1 MSDAALLIAE
11 LEGAVKSISP
21 DRRLQML
28 RQVTD
33 LFLSDA
39 DRLNE
44 NQISV
49 FDDVL
54 VRLTSRMEAQALAQL
69 SASLSGSSFAPRQV
83 VRQLAHRPEASIAV
97 PVLTRSSRLSD
108 DELIEIAK
116 TRSQPHLLAI
126 SGRPMLNEAVT
137 DVLLERGDQGISRKL
152 AANTGAR
159 FSQSGYSTLAEKAS
173 GDETLAEA
181 LGLRPDFPIKTLRE
195 LLSKATVAAR
205 DRLLKAA
212 PPELR
217 VKIQEAIRNIA
228 EQVGI
233 KPPEP
238 IDYTQARN
246 MAVALNRAGKLGD
259 QTINRFAVQ
268 EEYSNVIA
276 ALSLL
281 SAVKIEAIEPLIGN
295 PRPDGL
301 IVACKAARLNW
312 STTSMIVRNRPNCAP
327 ISQIELEQ
335 GREIFEALSLSA
347 AQRTIRFWSARNA
360 AQIADAPDTAVAI
373 SDG

>member
-1 MSDAALLIAE
+1 MSDAASLIAE
-11 LEGAVKSISP
+11 LEGAVKSRSP
-21 DRRLQML
+21 DRCVQML

-44 NQISV
+44 NQINV

-54 VRLTSRMEAQALAQL
+54 IRLTSRMQAHALAQL
-69 SASLSGSSFAPRQV
+69 SNSLSESSFAPRQV
-83 VRQLAHRPEASIAV
+83 VRQLAHRDELSIAV

-116 TRSQPHLLAI
+116 TRSQQHLLAI
-126 SGRPMLNEAVT
+126 SGRPLLNGTVT
-137 DVLLERGDQGISRKL
+137 DVLLERGDQGVSREL

-173 GDETLAEA
+173 CDEALAET
-181 LGLRPDFPIKTLRE
+181 LGLRPDIPIDTLRE
-195 LLSKATVAAR
+195 LLSKATAAAR
-205 DRLLKAA
+205 ARLLKAA

-217 VKIQEAIRNIA
+217 VKIEEVIRNIA
-228 EQVGI
+228 DQVGI

-238 IDYTQARN
+238 VDYTEARN

-268 EEYSNVIA
+268 EEYCNVIA

-281 SAVKIEAIEPLIGN
+281 SAVNIETVEPLIGN
-295 PRPDGL
+295 PRPDSL

-312 STTSMIVRNRPNCAP
+312 STTSMIIRNRPGCDP
-327 ISQIELEQ
+327 ISKPELD
-335 GREIFEALSLSA
+335 RSSEIFEALSLSA
-347 AQRTIRFWSARNA
+347 AQRTIRLWSTRNA
-360 AQIADAPDTAVAI
+360 AQGADAADTAITTSI
-373 SDG
+373 S

>member
-11 LEGAVKSISP
+11 LEGAVNSRSP
-21 DRRLQML
+21 DRRVQML

-83 VRQLAHRPEASIAV
+83 VRQLAHRHEASIAV

-116 TRSQPHLLAI
+116 TRSQQHLLAI

-137 DVLLERGDQGISRKL
+137 DVLLERGDQGVSRKL

-159 FSQSGYSTLAEKAS
+159 FSESGYSTLAEKAS
-173 GDETLAEA
+173 GDETLAET

-195 LLSKATVAAR
+195 ILSKATAAIR
-205 DRLLKAA
+205 DRLLKVA

-217 VKIQEAIRNIA
+217 VKIQEAIQNIA

-233 KPPEP
+233 HPPEP
-238 IDYTQARN
+238 VDYTEARN

-268 EEYSNVIA
+268 EEYANVIA
-276 ALSLL
+276 ALALL

-335 GREIFEALSLSA
+335 GREIFETLSLSA

-360 AQIADAPDTAVAI
+360 AQIADAPEAVAI
-373 SDG
+373 SSS

>member
-11 LEGAVKSISP
+11 LEGVLKSRSP
-21 DRRLQML
+21 DRRVQML

-44 NQISV
+44 NQINV

-54 VRLTSRMEAQALAQL
+54 IRLTSRMQGHALAQL
-69 SASLSGSSFAPRQV
+69 SASLSGSRFAPRQV
-83 VRQLAHRPEASIAV
+83 VRQLAHHNEASIAV

-116 TRSQPHLLAI
+116 TRSQQHLLAI
-126 SGRPMLNEAVT
+126 SGRPMLNETVT
-137 DVLLERGDQGISRKL
+137 DVLLERGNQGVSRKL

-159 FSQSGYSTLAEKAS
+159 FSQSGYSTLAGEAT
-173 GDETLAEA
+173 GDEMLAETLA
-181 LGLRPDFPIKTLRE
+181 LRPDIPINTLRE
-195 LLSKATVAAR
+195 LLSKATAAVR
-205 DRLLKAA
+205 DRLLKVA

-217 VKIQEAIRNIA
+217 VKIHEAIRNIA
-228 EQVGI
+228 EHVGI

-238 IDYTQARN
+238 VDYTEARN

-281 SAVKIEAIEPLIGN
+281 SAAKIEAIEPLIGN

-327 ISQIELEQ
+327 ISQTELEQ
-335 GREIFEALSLSA
+335 SREIFEALSLSA
-347 AQRTIRFWSARNA
+347 AQQTIRFWSARNA
-360 AQIADAPDTAVAI
+360 AKGADAPETAIAI
-373 SDG
+373 SNS

>member
-11 LEGAVKSISP
+11 LEGAVKSRSP
-21 DRRLQML
+21 DRRVQML

-54 VRLTSRMEAQALAQL
+54 VRLTTRMEAQALAQL

-83 VRQLAHRPEASIAV
+83 VRQLAHRHEASIAV

-116 TRSQPHLLAI
+116 TRSQQHLLAI
-126 SGRPMLNEAVT
+126 SGRSMLNEAVT
-137 DVLLERGDQGISRKL
+137 DVLLERGDQGVSRKL

-173 GDETLAEA
+173 GDETLAET

-195 LLSKATVAAR
+195 LLSKATVR

-238 IDYTQARN
+238 VDYTQARN

-312 STTSMIVRNRPNCAP
+312 STTSMIVRNRPNCVP
-327 ISQIELEQ
+327 ISQIELKQ
-335 GREIFEALSLSA
+335 GREIFETLSLSA

-360 AQIADAPDTAVAI
+360 AQIADAPEAVAI
-373 SDG
+373 SNS